1 MSKNIT
7 QIAIVLVGI
16 MVVALAWG
24 ISPVLTKPTNA
35 EVTINRSDSPV
46 FLTSA
51 LKIVNQGG
59 QVRTIISL
67 WDGQSPFLAVGE
79 DHRIPQRSC
88 TIDPKKVRE
97 FVLAETGY
105 QLEWPTNVHSMT
117 TSDMAYA
124 QRKIKRDFKFPRTM
138 KDIPMSV
145 TSVFNGKKENDEHVF
160 SMY

>member
-7 QIAIVLVGI
+7 QMAIALVGI

-67 WDGQSPFLAVGE
+67 WDGQSPFLAAGE
-79 DHRIPQRSC
+79 DHRLQRSC

-97 FVLAETGY
+97 FVMPATDY

-117 TSDMAYA
+117 TSDMTYA
-124 QRKIKRDFKFPRTM
+124 QRKIKLDSKFPRTM